1 MGRNH
6 DRVLKSC
13 SYKVF
18 SPQKYKSKVSHEQ
31 AAAAVT
37 IALISEKSKSRE
49 NRKQEESVRN
59 LGLKEEKT

>member
-1 MGRNH
+1 MRVPEGGGRNH

-18 SPQKYKSKVSHEQ
+18 SPQKFKQISQEQ

-37 IALISEKSKSRE
+37 IAIISEKNKSKE
-49 NRKQEESVRN
+49 KRKKKSLCET
-59 LGLKEEKT
+59 LP